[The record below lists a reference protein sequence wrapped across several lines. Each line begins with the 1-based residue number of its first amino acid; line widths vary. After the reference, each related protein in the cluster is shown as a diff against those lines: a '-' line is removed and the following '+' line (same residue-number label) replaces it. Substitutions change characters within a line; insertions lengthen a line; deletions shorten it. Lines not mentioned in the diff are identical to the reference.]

1 MYRILHENR
10 NAVEGVVC
18 CVPDTTDCGNTVVR
32 GITLLLVRV
41 VIRLVQPGLRAI
53 LNRVH
58 YRIKL
63 PIELLYPAQC
73 VGGAAVQPAPA
84 DGATQSRQWPLTTLS
99 SVDDQT

>member
-1 MYRILHENR
+1 M
-10 NAVEGVVC
+10 
-18 CVPDTTDCGNTVVR
+18 VR
-32 GITLLLVRV
+32 GITLFLVRV
-41 VIRLVQPGLRAI
+41 VIRLVQPGLRAV

-84 DGATQSRQWPLTTLS
+84 DGATQPRQWPHTTLS
-99 SVDDQT
+99 SVDDQKRLERSKAELLRGNIH